1 MIFYIGY
8 DIIGVIENMVVYRL
22 DKKSKIGVFDSGL
35 GGISVLYEIHKVM
48 PNESIVYFGD
58 SKNAPYGIKTK
69 DEVVEFSRRV
79 CDHLIEKEDVKA
91 IVIACNTATS
101 AAVDVLR
108 SEYTIPIIGMEPAIK
123 PAIAGT
129 EGVIVVMATEMTLK
143 EEKFNNLLY
152 SFEEAHRIIKM
163 PSPKLVDVVENHMD
177 DMALIKQSISSYLD
191 QIEEHVEGIVLGCTH
206 FIFLQD
212 FIDAYYDHKVE
223 IFDGNFGT
231 ASQLKNVLHTLDLLN
246 DETFEGEISIFNS
259 KNSQFVEKS
268 KEMYRYL
275 RKRAKDGSE

>member
-1 MIFYIGY
+1 M
-8 DIIGVIENMVVYRL
+8 N
-22 DKKSKIGVFDSGL
+22 KNSKIGVFDSGL
-35 GGISVLYEIHKVM
+35 GGISVLYEIHKLM

-58 SKNAPYGIKTK
+58 SGNAPYGIKTK
-69 DEVVEFSRRV
+69 EEVVELSKRI

-101 AAVDVLR
+101 AAVDILR
-108 SEYTIPIIGMEPAIK
+108 GQYNIPIIGMEPAIK
-123 PAIAGT
+123 PAITGT

-163 PSPKLVDVVENHMD
+163 PSPELVDVVENHMD
-177 DMALIKQSISSYLD
+177 DIEYIKKSISNYLD
-191 QIEEHVEGIVLGCTH
+191 SISEHVEGIVLGCTH
-206 FIFLQD
+206 FIFLKD
-212 FIDAYYDHKVE
+212 FIDEYYDHKVE

-231 ASQLKNVLHTLDLLN
+231 ASQLRNVLHTLELLS

-259 KNSQFVEKS
+259 RDSAFVEKS
-268 KEMYRYL
+268 KNLYQYL
-275 RKRAKDGSE
+275 RKREQDGHK